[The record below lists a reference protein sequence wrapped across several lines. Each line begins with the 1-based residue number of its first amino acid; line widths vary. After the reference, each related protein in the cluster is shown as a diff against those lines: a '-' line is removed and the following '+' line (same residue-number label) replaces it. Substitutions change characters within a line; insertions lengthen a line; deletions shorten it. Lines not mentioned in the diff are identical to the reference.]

1 MRIKF
6 DPDLDYQREAIHSV
20 VQIFAGQEC
29 RRADFTGD
37 LIIGNRLSLCA
48 EEILRNVRAVQL
60 RNGLALSDTV
70 AGMNFTVEMETGTGK
85 TYVYLRTIFELNR
98 EYGFLKFI
106 IVVPSIA
113 IKEGVAKSL
122 QMVEDHM
129 RGLYDNVRYDYF
141 IYDPTNLSQVRNFA
155 ASDYIQIMVINIDAF
170 RKSFIEPEKEHK
182 ANIIHRPHDLSMGLR
197 PIEFI
202 QGASPMVIID
212 EPQSV
217 DTTVKSGEAIASL
230 NPLCTLRYS
239 ATHVHRHNMMY
250 RLDPVDAYQR
260 KLVKQVEVASV
271 EARGGHDGPYVR
283 LLGVDN
289 TGGSI
294 TARIEMD
301 VLRRRGG
308 AGGGVRR
315 AARSVRRGDDLQAIS
330 GGRDVYRGYV
340 VEDICCEAGNEH
352 VLFAGVP
359 EAVRLNQSIG
369 DIDADGRKRVQ
380 IRMTIREHLDKELTL
395 GPLGIKVLS
404 LLFVDRVAN
413 YRWYD
418 ADGNPHKGKYAQ
430 MFEEEY
436 IQAMRDPKY
445 SALLEAADPAAAAE
459 SVHNGYFAID
469 RKRDAVG
476 RRMFRE
482 SRGEGATQA
491 DESAYQLIMRDKEKL
506 ASFESGLRFIFS
518 HSALREGWDNPNV
531 FQICTLND
539 TVSAMKKRQEIGR
552 GLRLAVNQHGERVH
566 GFDVNTLTVVANQ
579 SYEEFVRQ
587 LQAEIEE
594 DTGVKLGDAGQLNVR
609 NASDRGGSGGPGRTT
624 GVVREPEREV
634 ELPVEFDT
642 DELIRQC
649 VSEIR
654 RSPAVGRAGPLVRK
668 ARLSIG
674 RGGVG
679 AEVNADKACVLDGS
693 CVANEVDEA
702 QALPLPD
709 IVTELQNDTA
719 LTRRTIVRILMQS
732 GRLEEFKANPQAFI
746 EQVSAIIR
754 RGVRL
759 CIQGGEKSADTGA
772 WHG

>member
-6 DPDLDYQREAIHSV
+6 DPDLDYQREAIDSV
-20 VQIFAGQEC
+20 VQIFAGQEYC
-29 RRADFTGD
+29 RADFTGD
-37 LIIGNRLSLCA
+37 LIIGNRLGLC
-48 EEILRNVRAVQL
+48 EEEVLRNVRAVQL
-60 RNGLALSDTV
+60 RNGLALSDTL

-98 EYGFLKFI
+98 EYGFVKFI

-141 IYDPTNLSQVRNFA
+141 IYDSANLSQVRNFA

-170 RKSFIEPEKEHK
+170 RKSFIEPEEEHK
-182 ANIIHRPHDLSMGLR
+182 ANIIHRPHDLMMGLR

-202 QGASPMVIID
+202 QGASPIVIID

-230 NPLCTLRYS
+230 NPLFTLRYS

-250 RLDPVDAYQR
+250 KLDPVEAYQR
-260 KLVKQVEVASV
+260 RLVKQVEVASV
-271 EARGGHDGPYVR
+271 EAREGHDRPHVR

-289 TGGSI
+289 TRGSI
-294 TARIEMD
+294 AARIEMD
-301 VLRRRGG
+301 VLHRGGG
-308 AGGGVRR
+308 AGRGVRR
-315 AARSVRRGDDLQAIS
+315 VARSVRRGDDLKAIS
-330 GGRDVYRGYV
+330 GGRDVYSGYV
-340 VEDICCEAGNEH
+340 VEDICCETGNEH
-352 VLFAGVP
+352 IMFAGVP
-359 EAVRLNQSIG
+359 EAVRLSQPTG
-369 DIDADGRKRVQ
+369 DIEGDERKRVQ

-395 GPLGIKVLS
+395 GPRGIKVLS
-404 LLFVDRVAN
+404 LFFIDRVAN

-418 ADGNPHKGKYAQ
+418 ADGNPRKGKYAQ

-436 IQAMRDPKY
+436 ARAMRDPKY
-445 SALLEAADPAAAAE
+445 RALLEGADPVAAAE
-459 SVHNGYFAID
+459 GVHNGYFAID
-469 RKRDAVG
+469 RKKDATG

-482 SRGEGATQA
+482 SRGDGITQA

-506 ASFESGLRFIFS
+506 ASFESKLKFIFS

-552 GLRLAVNQHGERVH
+552 GLRLAVNQHGERVY

-594 DTGVKLGDAGQLNVR
+594 DTGVKLGDAGRLNIR
-609 NASDRGGSGGPGRTT
+609 NASDRSRSGGPGRAT
-624 GVVREPEREV
+624 GAGRKPEREV
-634 ELPVEFDT
+634 TLPVEFDT

-654 RSPAVGRAGPLVRK
+654 QSPTVTRAGPLVRK
-668 ARLSIG
+668 ARLGIG
-674 RGGVG
+674 RGGVEVEDTCVT
-679 AEVNADKACVLDGS
+679 AEIHD
-693 CVANEVDEA
+693 A
-702 QALPLPD
+702 QNYALPD
-709 IVTELQNDTA
+709 IVTELQNDTD
-719 LTRRTIVRILMQS
+719 LTRRTIVKILMES
-732 GRLEEFKANPQAFI
+732 GRLEEFKASPQAFI
-746 EQVSAIIR
+746 DQVSAIIKR
-754 RGVRL
+754 RVRP
-759 CIQGGEKSADTGA
+759 CIQEGKRRAETGT
-772 WHG
+772 

>member
-6 DPDLDYQREAIHSV
+6 DPNLDYQREAIHSV
-20 VQIFAGQEC
+20 VRIFAGQEYC
-29 RRADFTGD
+29 RADFTDD
-37 LIIGNRLSLCA
+37 LIIANRLGLL
-48 EEILRNVRAVQL
+48 EEEVLRNVRAVQL
-60 RNGLALSDTV
+60 SNGLALSDTV
-70 AGMNFTVEMETGTGK
+70 GGMNFTVEMETGTGK

-122 QMVEDHM
+122 QMVEEHV

-141 IYDPTNLSQVRNFA
+141 IYDPANLSQVRNFA

-182 ANIIHRPHDLSMGLR
+182 ANIIHRPHDLMMGLR

-202 QGASPMVIID
+202 QGANPIVIID

-239 ATHVHRHNMMY
+239 ATHVRRHNMMY
-250 RLDPVDAYQR
+250 RLDPVEAYR
-260 KLVKQVEVASV
+260 RRLVKQVEVASV
-271 EARGGHDGPYVR
+271 EAEEGHDRPYVR

-289 TGGSI
+289 TRGSI
-294 TARIEMD
+294 IARIEMD
-301 VLRRRGG
+301 VLHRRGG
-308 AGGGVRR
+308 VGGGVRR
-315 AARSVRRGDDLQAIS
+315 VVRSVRRGDDLQAIS
-330 GGRDVYRGYV
+330 GGRNVYSGYV
-340 VEDICCEAGNEH
+340 VEDICCATGREH
-352 VLFAGVP
+352 IMFAGAP
-359 EAVRLNQSIG
+359 EAVQLGQSMG
-369 DIDADGRKRVQ
+369 GVDADERRRVQ

-395 GPLGIKVLS
+395 GPRGIKVLS
-404 LLFVDRVAN
+404 LFFLDRVAN

-418 ADGNPHKGKYAQ
+418 ADGNSHKGKYAL

-436 IQAMRDPKY
+436 IEAMRDPKY
-445 SALLEAADPAAAAE
+445 SALLGGADPVAAAE
-459 SVHNGYFAID
+459 SVHNGYFAVD
-469 RKRDAVG
+469 RNKDAAG

-482 SRGEGATQA
+482 SRGAGVTQA

-506 ASFESGLRFIFS
+506 ASFESGLKFIFS

-539 TVSAMKKRQEIGR
+539 TVSVMKKRQEIGR
-552 GLRLAVNQHGERVH
+552 GLRLAVNRHGERVH

-587 LQAEIEE
+587 LQKEIEE
-594 DTGVKLGDAGQLNVR
+594 DTGVGLGDARRLNVK
-609 NASDRGGSGGPGRTT
+609 NASDRSRSGGPSRAANVGRKP
-624 GVVREPEREV
+624 EPEV
-634 ELPVEFDT
+634 AFPVEFDT

-654 RSPAVGRAGPLVRK
+654 QSPAVGRAGPLVRK
-668 ARLSIG
+668 ARLGIG
-674 RGGVG
+674 RGGIEVEKTCIT
-679 AEVNADKACVLDGS
+679 AEMR
-693 CVANEVDEA
+693 EA
-702 QALPLPD
+702 HSYALPD
-709 IVTELQNDTA
+709 IVTELQDDTA
-719 LTRRTIVRILMQS
+719 LTRCTIVRILMQS
-732 GRLEEFKANPQAFI
+732 GRLEEFRASPQAFI

-754 RGVRL
+754 RRVRL
-759 CIQGGEKSADTGA
+759 CMQGDDKSADTGS
-772 WHG
+772 

>member
-122 QMVEDHM
+122 RMVEDHM

-141 IYDPTNLSQVRNFA
+141 IYDPANLSQVRSFA

-315 AARSVRRGDDLQAIS
+315 AARSF
-330 GGRDVYRGYV
+330 
-340 VEDICCEAGNEH
+340 H
-352 VLFAGVP
+352 
-359 EAVRLNQSIG
+359 
-369 DIDADGRKRVQ
+369 
-380 IRMTIREHLDKELTL
+380 
-395 GPLGIKVLS
+395 
-404 LLFVDRVAN
+404 
-413 YRWYD
+413 
-418 ADGNPHKGKYAQ
+418 
-430 MFEEEY
+430 
-436 IQAMRDPKY
+436 
-445 SALLEAADPAAAAE
+445 
-459 SVHNGYFAID
+459 
-469 RKRDAVG
+469 
-476 RRMFRE
+476 
-482 SRGEGATQA
+482 
-491 DESAYQLIMRDKEKL
+491 
-506 ASFESGLRFIFS
+506 
-518 HSALREGWDNPNV
+518 
-531 FQICTLND
+531 
-539 TVSAMKKRQEIGR
+539 
-552 GLRLAVNQHGERVH
+552 
-566 GFDVNTLTVVANQ
+566 
-579 SYEEFVRQ
+579 
-587 LQAEIEE
+587 
-594 DTGVKLGDAGQLNVR
+594 
-609 NASDRGGSGGPGRTT
+609 
-624 GVVREPEREV
+624 
-634 ELPVEFDT
+634 
-642 DELIRQC
+642 
-649 VSEIR
+649 
-654 RSPAVGRAGPLVRK
+654 
-668 ARLSIG
+668 
-674 RGGVG
+674 
-679 AEVNADKACVLDGS
+679 
-693 CVANEVDEA
+693 
-702 QALPLPD
+702 
-709 IVTELQNDTA
+709 
-719 LTRRTIVRILMQS
+719 
-732 GRLEEFKANPQAFI
+732 
-746 EQVSAIIR
+746 
-754 RGVRL
+754 
-759 CIQGGEKSADTGA
+759 
-772 WHG
+772 

>member
-1 MRIKF
+1 MKIKF
-6 DPDLDYQREAIHSV
+6 DPDLDYQREAIDSIV
-20 VQIFAGQEC
+20 EIFAGQQYC
-29 RRADFTGD
+29 RADFTGD
-37 LIIGNRLSLCA
+37 LIIGNHLSLS
-48 EEILRNVRAVQL
+48 EQEILKNVRAIQL

-85 TYVYLRTIFELNR
+85 TYIYLRTIFELNR

-122 QMVEDHM
+122 RMVEDHM

-141 IYDPTNLSQVRNFA
+141 IYDPANLSQVRSFA

-202 QGASPMVIID
+202 QGASPIVIID

-250 RLDPVDAYQR
+250 RLDPVDAYRR

-271 EARGGHDGPYVR
+271 EAGGGHDRPYVR

-289 TGGSI
+289 TRGSI

-315 AARSVRRGDDLQAIS
+315 AARSVRRGDDLQAVS

-352 VLFAGVP
+352 VMFAGVP
-359 EAVRLNQSIG
+359 ESVRLNQSVG
-369 DIDADGRKRVQ
+369 DMDADERKRVQ
-380 IRMTIREHLDKELTL
+380 IRMTIREHLDKELAL

-445 SALLEAADPAAAAE
+445 RALLEGADPAAAAE

-469 RKRDAVG
+469 RKRDAAG

-552 GLRLAVNQHGERVH
+552 GLRLAVNQDGERVY
-566 GFDVNTLTVVANQ
+566 GLDVNTLTVAANQ
-579 SYEEFVRQ
+579 SYDEFVRQ
-587 LQAEIEE
+587 LQEEIEE
-594 DTGVKLGDAGQLNVR
+594 DTGLKLGDVGLLNVR
-609 NASDRGGSGGPGRTT
+609 NAADRRPVRLSKATDIGRK
-624 GVVREPEREV
+624 PECDTESR
-634 ELPVEFDT
+634 VEFDT
-642 DELIRQC
+642 DELIEQC
-649 VSEIR
+649 VGEIR
-654 RSPAVGRAGPLVRK
+654 QSPSVERAGLAVRK
-668 ARLSIG
+668 ARLGIG
-674 RGGVG
+674 RDGIEVEKARIT
-679 AEVNADKACVLDGS
+679 AEAY
-693 CVANEVDEA
+693 EVQEHA
-702 QALPLPD
+702 LPD
-709 IVTELQNDTA
+709 IVTQLQNDTA
-719 LTRRTIVRILMQS
+719 LTRRTIVKILMES
-732 GRLEEFKANPQAFI
+732 GRLEDFKASPQAFI
-746 EQVSAIIR
+746 EQVSAIIKR
-754 RGVRL
+754 RVRL
-759 CIQGGEKSADTGA
+759 CIQEGKRRAETGA
-772 WHG
+772 

>member
-202 QGASPMVIID
+202 QGASPIVIID

-250 RLDPVDAYQR
+250 RLDPVDAYRR

-271 EARGGHDGPYVR
+271 EAGGGHDRPYVR

-289 TGGSI
+289 TRGSI

-315 AARSVRRGDDLQAIS
+315 AARSVRRGDDLQAVS

-352 VLFAGVP
+352 VMFAGVP
-359 EAVRLNQSIG
+359 ESVRLNQSVG
-369 DIDADGRKRVQ
+369 DMDADERKRVQ
-380 IRMTIREHLDKELTL
+380 IRMTIREHLDKELAL

-445 SALLEAADPAAAAE
+445 RALLEGADPAAAAE

-469 RKRDAVG
+469 RKRDAAG

-506 ASFESGLRFIFS
+506 ASFESGLKFIFS

-594 DTGVKLGDAGQLNVR
+594 DTGVKIGDAGRLNVS
-609 NASDRGGSGGPGRTT
+609 NASDRSRWGGPGRAM
-624 GVVREPEREV
+624 GVGGKAEREV
-634 ELPVEFDT
+634 GLPVEFDT

-654 RSPAVGRAGPLVRK
+654 ESPAVTRAGLLMRK

-679 AEVNADKACVLDGS
+679 AEVDADKACVLGES

-702 QALPLPD
+702 HSLPD

-732 GRLEEFKANPQAFI
+732 GRLEEFKASPQAFI
-746 EQVSAIIR
+746 EQVSAIIGR
-754 RGVRL
+754 RVRL

-772 WHG
+772 WRG

>member
-1 MRIKF
+1 MKIKF
-6 DPDLDYQREAIHSV
+6 NPDLDYQREAIDSV
-20 VQIFAGQEC
+20 VQIFAGQEYC
-29 RRADFTGD
+29 RADFTDD
-37 LIIGNRLSLCA
+37 LVIGNHLRLS
-48 EEILRNVRAVQL
+48 EEEVLKNVRAIQL
-60 RNGLALSDTV
+60 RNGLALSDTI

-141 IYDPTNLSQVRNFA
+141 IYDPANLSQVRNFA
-155 ASDYIQIMVINIDAF
+155 ADDCIQIMVINIDAF
-170 RKSFIEPEKEHK
+170 RKSFMQPEKEHK
-182 ANIIHRPHDLSMGLR
+182 ANIIHRPHDTMMGAR

-202 QGASPMVIID
+202 QGANPIVIID

-217 DTTVKSGEAIASL
+217 DTTVKSGEAIALL

-250 RLDPVDAYQR
+250 RLDPVQAYQR

-271 EARGGHDGPYVR
+271 EAREGHDRPYVR

-289 TGGSI
+289 TGDSI
-294 TARIEMD
+294 IARVEMD
-301 VLRRRGG
+301 VLHRRGCV
-308 AGGGVRR
+308 GGGARR
-315 AARSVRRGDDLQAIS
+315 VARSVRRGDDLWAIS
-330 GGRDVYRGYV
+330 GGRDVYSGYV
-340 VEDICCEAGNEH
+340 VEDICCETGNEH
-352 VLFAGVP
+352 IMFACVP
-359 EAVRLNQSIG
+359 EVVRLSRSIG
-369 DIDADGRKRVQ
+369 DIDADERRRVQ

-395 GPLGIKVLS
+395 GPWGIKVLS
-404 LLFVDRVAN
+404 LFFVDRVAN

-418 ADGNPHKGKYAQ
+418 AGGNPHKGKYAR

-436 IQAMRDPKY
+436 TEAMRDPKY
-445 SALLEAADPAAAAE
+445 SVLLGGADPVAAAE

-469 RKRDAVG
+469 RTRDAAG

-482 SRGEGATQA
+482 SCGEGVTQA
-491 DESAYQLIMRDKEKL
+491 DESAYRLIMRDKEKL
-506 ASFESGLRFIFS
+506 ASFESRLKFIFS

-539 TVSAMKKRQEIGR
+539 TVSVMKKRQEIGR
-552 GLRLAVNQHGERVH
+552 GLRLAVNQHGERVY

-594 DTGVKLGDAGQLNVR
+594 DTGLKLGDASRLNVR
-609 NASDRGGSGGPGRTT
+609 NASDRSGLGRPGGLGGAASVGR
-624 GVVREPEREV
+624 EQEREIA
-634 ELPVEFDT
+634 LPVEFDT
-642 DELIRQC
+642 DKLIRQC

-654 RSPAVGRAGPLVRK
+654 QSPAVGRAGPLVRK
-668 ARLSIG
+668 ARLGIDRS
-674 RGGVG
+674 GVG
-679 AEVNADKACVLDGS
+679 VGVDIEESFVTAEAHKMQDY
-693 CVANEVDEA
+693 
-702 QALPLPD
+702 PLPD
-709 IVTELQNDTA
+709 IVTQLQNDTV

-732 GRLEEFKANPQAFI
+732 GRLEEFKASPQAFI

-754 RGVRL
+754 RRVRL
-759 CIQGGEKSADTGA
+759 CIQGGDKRAEAGA
-772 WHG
+772 